1 MQTPTLSPSAPDR
14 GFAYD
19 WEVRKN
25 SEQSEII
32 NHAQALEHFPSN
44 FRRPGLFAEALQGLY
59 EQIITR
65 ELDNQQ
71 EALRHKGLYEQIITR
86 ELDNQQEAL
95 RHIRVD
101 SPGARWLADA
111 IGELAEV
118 DDEVAEEALPEL
130 LANTKKHARRIIFA
144 LAKQPIAPTV
154 YPTADGEIALYF
166 KSPVAASSV
175 LILIGNDGQA
185 ACLSYINGKNR
196 RARYDDA
203 SDLPDEFVKEQI
215 WALKEPA
222 FP

>member
-25 SEQSEII
+25 SEQSEIT
-32 NHAQALEHFPSN
+32 NHVQSLEHFPSN
-44 FRRPGLFAEALQGLY
+44 FRRPGLFTETLQGLY

-65 ELDNQQ
+65 
-71 EALRHKGLYEQIITR
+71 G
-86 ELDNQQEAL
+86 LDNQQEAL
-95 RHIRVD
+95 RHIRAD
-101 SPGARWLADA
+101 SPGARWLTAA
-111 IGELAEV
+111 IGELEEI

-130 LANTKKHARRIIFA
+130 LADAKKHARRILLA

-154 YPTADGEIALYF
+154 YPTTDGEVALYF
-166 KSPVAASSV
+166 KSPVATSSV
-175 LILIGNDGQA
+175 LILVGNDGQA
-185 ACLSYINGKNR
+185 ACFSYISGKNR

-203 SDLPDEFVKEQI
+203 VDLPDEFVRAQI
-215 WALKEPA
+215 QALKEPV

>member
-1 MQTPTLSPSAPDR
+1 MQTPTLSPSTPDR

-71 EALRHKGLYEQIITR
+71 EALRH
-86 ELDNQQEAL
+86 
-95 RHIRVD
+95 IRVD
-101 SPGARWLADA
+101 SPGERWLADA

-215 WALKEPA
+215 GALKEPA